1 MSGNIDAGSKSLKLD
16 YEAKTTT
23 VFLLN
28 NNNNLMS
35 LHAGLVQRY
44 SVSDLTLTGLPLLE
58 IQGERREPMNNSAST
73 CCHYPKYFARGT
85 TCPAAHPIEPSDHL
99 L

>member
-28 NNNNLMS
+28 NSNNVMS

-44 SVSDLTLTGLPLLE
+44 SVSDLRLTGLTIVGDPRRTPRTYEQLGINLLPLSKVLCSWHDV
-58 IQGERREPMNNSAST
+58 PSST
-73 CCHYPKYFARGT
+73 PN
-85 TCPAAHPIEPSDHL
+85 
-99 L
+99 